1 MKVAVIFI
9 GTEKYL
15 NFLPSW
21 YESCEKFLLPGV
33 EKKYAIFTDG
43 EIPEAPD
50 NAIIYKQEHLE
61 WPYITLYRFKMIR
74 RCFDD
79 IKDCDWLLFL
89 DADMRVVDTVNP
101 EELFDDTK
109 KYIGVH
115 HPCHYLNFPPHDTLP
130 GAFDVTPLSRACV
143 AEDDDLSIYVQGC
156 LWGGKM
162 PYVMEMIEELHKRT
176 TADLADNVIA
186 TWHDESH
193 LNKFYLERR
202 DEVFVASPSLA
213 FPELFESACTFD
225 AKIVHLAKDNSKYH
239 V

>member
-15 NFLPSW
+15 NFLPPW

-50 NAIIYKQEHLE
+50 NAVIYKQKHLE

-74 RCFDD
+74 RCFED

-101 EELFDDTK
+101 EDLFDDTK

-115 HPCHYLNFPPHDTLP
+115 HPCHYLDFPPHDNTP

-143 AEDDDLSIYVQGC
+143 AEDEDLSIYFQGC
-156 LWGGKM
+156 LWGGKL
-162 PYVMEMIEELHKRT
+162 PDVLGMIEELDNRT
-176 TADLADNVIA
+176 DEDESNNIIA

-193 LNKFYLERR
+193 LNKFYVERR

-213 FPELFESACTFD
+213 FPELFEQQCTFD

>member
-15 NFLPSW
+15 NFLPTW

-50 NAIIYKQEHLE
+50 NAVVYKQEHLE

-74 RCFDD
+74 RCFED

-101 EELFDDTK
+101 EDLFDDTK

-115 HPCHYLNFPPHDTLP
+115 HPCHYLDFPPHDNIP
-130 GAFDVTPLSRACV
+130 GAFDVTPLSKACV
-143 AEDDDLSIYVQGC
+143 AEDEDLSIYFQGC
-156 LWGGKM
+156 LWGGKL
-162 PYVMEMIEELHKRT
+162 PDVLGMIEELDNRT
-176 TADLADNVIA
+176 DEDESNNIIA

-193 LNKFYLERR
+193 LNKFYVEHR

-213 FPELFESACTFD
+213 FPELFEQACTFD

>member
-1 MKVAVIFI
+1 M
-9 GTEKYL
+9 
-15 NFLPSW
+15 
-21 YESCEKFLLPGV
+21 
-33 EKKYAIFTDG
+33 
-43 EIPEAPD
+43 
-50 NAIIYKQEHLE
+50 
-61 WPYITLYRFKMIR
+61 
-74 RCFDD
+74 
-79 IKDCDWLLFL
+79 
-89 DADMRVVDTVNP
+89 
-101 EELFDDTK
+101 
-109 KYIGVH
+109 
-115 HPCHYLNFPPHDTLP
+115 
-130 GAFDVTPLSRACV
+130 

-176 TADLADNVIA
+176 IADLADNVIA

-193 LNKFYLERR
+193 LNKFYIEHR